1 MLKGDK
7 WMLIEEMYIVAIII
21 LKLIIFN
28 KLWIHNGVTGN
39 ILANIK
45 GNNSV

>member
-1 MLKGDK
+1 
-7 WMLIEEMYIVAIII
+7 MLIEEMYIVAIII
-21 LKLIIFN
+21 LKLIN